1 MARGQ
6 MEKRVMSPRFFISSI
21 VWYVCFLH
29 STFLSTDIRIAQG
42 MMNHWKIQ
50 LMDGIIL
57 DKETLGHMGH
67 CVEFI
72 RHVCFFLFYL
82 SRGY

>member
-1 MARGQ
+1 
-6 MEKRVMSPRFFISSI
+6 MSPQFSISSI

-29 STFLSTDIRIAQG
+29 GTFQTTNISIAKG
-42 MMNHWKIQ
+42 MMNHWEIQ

-67 CVEFI
+67 CVEFR
-72 RHVCFFLFYL
+72 RHVRFCWC
-82 SRGY
+82 